1 MAGKLGDQDQS
12 GINEINIT
20 PFVDIVLVLLIIFMI
35 STPAMV
41 YRGMRVNLPK
51 AVNSEDL
58 SHVTLTVMLTADGK
72 LWIDKREISLDD
84 LKNICTKLKQTKTEG
99 DALISADAA
108 VPHGKVMEVADLLKT
123 EGIEQIGFGTASTK
137 GAKAK
142 K

>member
-1 MAGKLGDQDQS
+1 MAMHMGDNDSSQ

-51 AVNSEDL
+51 AVNSEDQ
-58 SHVTLTVMLTADGK
+58 SHVTLSLMLTAEGK
-72 LWIDKREISLDD
+72 LFIDKREITTAD
-84 LKNICTKLKQTKTEG
+84 LKVILAKLKEAKTAG

-108 VPHGKVMEVADLLKT
+108 VAHGKVMEIADLLKS
-123 EGIEQIGFGTASTK
+123 EGIEQVGFATG
-137 GAKAK
+137 GGIK
-142 K
+142 KK